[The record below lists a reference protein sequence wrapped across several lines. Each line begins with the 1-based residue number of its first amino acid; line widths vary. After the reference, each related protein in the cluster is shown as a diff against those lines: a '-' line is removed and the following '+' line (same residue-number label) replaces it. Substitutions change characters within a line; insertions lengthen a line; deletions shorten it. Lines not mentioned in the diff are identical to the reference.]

1 MNLTS
6 DTPAKG
12 DYAAYVKRL
21 TEEADAAAL
30 AAAPL
35 EMVQGRAGAPGA
47 APAAPA
53 PVDAAPAA
61 PAPDAPAPAGETPAA
76 PGSTAPAAPAAPAPA
91 PAPPKPSLKDKL
103 PDITVALPY
112 LQHFWR
118 LVVAWFACR
127 GLGTLVPGGSFVF
140 VFVLLGYVCWVMF
153 KIDLYASN
161 DLVKRMSA
169 MAQDILAKALKAPSL
184 PPKPVPKPEKKK
196 AS

>member
-1 MNLTS
+1 M
-6 DTPAKG
+6 
-12 DYAAYVKRL
+12 
-21 TEEADAAAL
+21 E
-30 AAAPL
+30 
-35 EMVQGRAGAPGA
+35 
-47 APAAPA
+47 
-53 PVDAAPAA
+53 
-61 PAPDAPAPAGETPAA
+61 
-76 PGSTAPAAPAAPAPA
+76 
-91 PAPPKPSLKDKL
+91 KL
-103 PDITVALPY
+103 PDITAALPY

-140 VFVLLGYVCWVMF
+140 VFLLLGYVCWVMF
-153 KIDLYASN
+153 KIDLYASS